1 MWCSCSFALAILASI
16 ILLLLIIMVY
26 MKKQYYTY
34 LVETSYVTE
43 NALLDSVNKNIETQ
57 LEEYVNIGSALSVD
71 DGLVKDIFTF

>member
-1 MWCSCSFALAILASI
+1 MKRDREKRKKCIFRNVISYCRGHMWCSFALAILASI

-43 NALLDSVNKNIETQ
+43 NALLDSVNKN
-57 LEEYVNIGSALSVD
+57 L
-71 DGLVKDIFTF
+71 